1 MSFRLRFLASEALTS
16 LRNNFATTLAA
27 TVTVLIV
34 MFFLGV
40 FISLGSYMY
49 AKIDQVRQDVRV
61 RVFLRDDA
69 TDTQRQAL
77 IVRLQSNPAVKHVTY
92 LTKQD
97 ALKEEAKSLGAE
109 SKQILSELTTNPLPA
124 TIVATLKHPGEAKSV
139 AATMRGQ
146 PGVQQNQGV
155 KYGESTADRFLR
167 TTSIIEAVVGGL
179 ILLLAVAAVL
189 LIANTIRLSIF
200 ARRREI
206 EVMKLVGATNWFVR
220 LPFMFEGMICGLI
233 GAALSIVLL
242 WAAYVA
248 LLRDWLTNSTS
259 SPSSGDVHAL
269 AFWIVSLILLGAG
282 VGLGAVG
289 SGLTMRRFLRV

>member
-1 MSFRLRFLASEALTS
+1 VSFRLRFLASEAVTS
-16 LRNNFATTLAA
+16 LRNNLATTLAA

-49 AKIDQVRQDVRV
+49 AKIDQVRQDVKV

-69 TDTQRQAL
+69 SDAQRQGL
-77 IVRLQSNPAVKHVTY
+77 IVRLQRNPAVQHVTY

-97 ALKEEAKSLGAE
+97 ALNEEAKSLGKD
-109 SKQILSELTTNPLPA
+109 SKAILAQLTTNPLPA
-124 TIVATLKHPGEAKSV
+124 TIVAELRHPGQAKSV

-146 PGVQQNQGV
+146 PGVQRNQGV
-155 KYGESTADRFLR
+155 KYGEGTADRFLR

-220 LPFMFEGMICGLI
+220 LPFMFEGMICGLV

-242 WAAYVA
+242 WAAYAA
-248 LLRDWLTNSTS
+248 LLRDWLTTSAS
-259 SPSSGDVHAL
+259 SPTSGEVHAL
-269 AFWIVSLILLGAG
+269 SFWIVAVVLLGAG
-282 VGLGAVG
+282 MALGAAG